1 MNEPQRG
8 DRCLARGVSPGKK
21 NADPIPSPREGAT
34 DMQPEAQIE
43 KGAPKGSHSVLVGFC
58 YYGSNRNAMIKA

>member
-1 MNEPQRG
+1 MNKPKWG
-8 DRCLARGVSPGKK
+8 DRWLARGVSPGNQ
-21 NADPIPSPREGAT
+21 NANPTPSPREGAT

-58 YYGSNRNAMIKA
+58 NYGSNRNAMINA

>member
-1 MNEPQRG
+1 
-8 DRCLARGVSPGKK
+8 
-21 NADPIPSPREGAT
+21 
-34 DMQPEAQIE
+34 MQPEAHIE

>member
-1 MNEPQRG
+1 MYI
-8 DRCLARGVSPGKK
+8 ARGVSPG
-21 NADPIPSPREGAT
+21 NGNPNPTQSPREGAT